1 MMRAPPRMQNF
12 FELFADAA
20 RRHAART
27 AIELQRRDSL
37 DQLTYDR
44 LRDMAERTAAWLAM
58 IGIQAGD
65 RCGILSD
72 NDGHWCAAYLG
83 ILRRG
88 AVAVPL
94 DTAYKAT
101 QVETLLRDSGAR
113 VMFTSTKYL
122 DTVTTAIATAA
133 ADCRVVLLRGE
144 DAGHVSFEAMV
155 GGRMPAPPLP
165 ACPAQ
170 PADPAV
176 ILYTS
181 GTTSDPKGVVLTHTN
196 LLAER
201 QGAFAVVRV
210 TETDCILGVLP
221 LFHALAQM
229 ANLLLPLSI
238 GARVVFLETVNTT
251 ELLRALKERGV
262 TIFACVPQF
271 FYLIHQ
277 RVTAEVAKRGALSRR
292 MFRWLVNLNGRFRRV
307 GINVGRVVFGRV
319 HEVVGAHMRVMVTG
333 GSRFDPEIGADL
345 YGLGFNILQA
355 YGLTETSGAATLMHQ
370 GDHHLTTVGP
380 PLPGVEIRIASR
392 TGRADQP
399 PVVTGDGEAA
409 DGEILIRGPVV
420 MREYFRRPDATAAT
434 LVDGWLKTG
443 DLGRLD
449 DGGRLI
455 VTGRSKEIIVLSSGK
470 NIYPEEIEAVY
481 RKSAAIKEICVLGLA
496 RPGEPSAE
504 RLYAVVVPDEDV
516 VRERKVTNI
525 GDLLRFEMEGASVH
539 LPHHKR
545 VLGYEIWREP
555 LPRTSTGKIKRF
567 ELERRVR
574 AEAQARQAPGGP
586 TLSDADRAWL
596 ERPDL
601 APILDA
607 MAKALRPGMVLTPD
621 ANLELDL
628 GVDSMER
635 VELLTALEQRF
646 GADVPDG
653 EMQRL
658 YTVRELAE
666 SIRQHAR
673 AESAAAEGAAWESLL
688 ADESIDRAEMD
699 RWLERHYL
707 LPLILFGIIKT
718 IAWLVRLTVRVE
730 ATGREKLPVHGPYLL
745 SPNHQSYL
753 DPFLLVA
760 CLPYRIVRQMFFVG
774 ASEYFESPVLKWFAR
789 QINLLPVDPDAS
801 LVSAMQAGAAGLR
814 RGRILV
820 LFPEGERSIDGTVRT
835 FKKGAAIL
843 SHHLHA
849 PIVPVGIDG
858 LFEIWGRN
866 RPFQWRKLAPG
877 AGVPIRLKIGDPLQP
892 EGAGAAAA
900 GNDATYSMLTS
911 RLRAAVSAL
920 WQAIAVRPDAGERRQ
935 VS

>member
-1 MMRAPPRMQNF
+1 MQNF
-12 FELFADAA
+12 YELFADAA
-20 RRHAART
+20 RRHAARV
-27 AIELQRRDSL
+27 AIELQHRDSL
-37 DQLTYDR
+37 DGFTYDR
-44 LRDMAERTAAWLAM
+44 LREMAERTAAWLAV
-58 IGIQAGD
+58 IGIQPGD
-65 RCGILSD
+65 RCAILSD

-83 ILRRG
+83 VLRRG

-94 DTAYKAT
+94 DTAYKPT

-113 VMFTSTKYL
+113 VMFTSAKYL
-122 DTVTTAIATAA
+122 DTVNTALIASG
-133 ADCRVVLLRGE
+133 ADCRTVLLHGE
-144 DAGHVSFEAMV
+144 HADGVSFEAMV

-170 PADPAV
+170 PDDPAV

-181 GTTSDPKGVVLTHTN
+181 GTTSDPKGVVLTHAN

-201 QGAFAVVRV
+201 QGAFAIVRV

-238 GARVVFLETVNTT
+238 GARVVFLESVNTT

-277 RVTAEVAKRGALSRR
+277 RVMSEVAKRGAVSRR
-292 MFRWLVNLNGRFRRV
+292 LFRWLVDLNGRLRRM
-307 GINVGRVVFGRV
+307 GINLGGAFFGRV
-319 HEVVGAHMRVMVTG
+319 HAVVGPRMRVMVTG
-333 GSRFDPEIGADL
+333 GSRFDPDIGRDL

-370 GDHHLTTVGP
+370 GDHHLATVGP
-380 PLPGVEIRIASR
+380 PLRGVEIRIAPKA
-392 TGRADQP
+392 TTD
-399 PVVTGDGEAA
+399 DEAG

-420 MREYFRRPDATAAT
+420 MREYFRRPDATAAA

-449 DGGRLI
+449 EGGRLI

-481 RKSAAIKEICVLGLA
+481 RKSAVIKEMCVLGLA

-504 RLYAVVVPDEDV
+504 RLYAVVVPNEDV
-516 VRERKVTNI
+516 VRERKVANI
-525 GDLLRFEMEGASVH
+525 GELLRFEMEGAAVH

-567 ELERRVR
+567 EVERRVR
-574 AEAQARQAPGGP
+574 AAAQAREAPGGP
-586 TLSDADRAWL
+586 SLSDADREWL
-596 ERPDL
+596 GRADL
-601 APILDA
+601 APILEVVT
-607 MAKALRPGMVLTPD
+607 KALRPGVVLTPD

-628 GVDSMER
+628 GFDSMER

-646 GADVPDG
+646 GADVPDE

-666 SIRQHAR
+666 SIRSHAR
-673 AESAAAEGAAWESLL
+673 SDAPSPEGAAWETLL
-688 ADESIDRAEMD
+688 AEDALDLPAMGG
-699 RWLERHYL
+699 WLKRRYV
-707 LPLILFGIIKT
+707 LPLFLFAIVKT
-718 IAWLVRLTVRVE
+718 IVLLVRLTVRIE
-730 ATGREKLPVHGPYLL
+730 TTGLERLPAKGPYLL

-753 DPFLLVA
+753 DPFLIA
-760 CLPYRIVRQMFFVG
+760 GCLPYGVVRQFFFVG
-774 ASEYFESPVLKWFAR
+774 ASEYFERPALKWFAR
-789 QINLLPVDPDAS
+789 QINLIPVDPDAS

-814 RGRILV
+814 RGQILV

-843 SHHLHA
+843 AHHLGG

-858 LFEIWGRN
+858 LFDLWGRN
-866 RPFQWRKLAPG
+866 RDFQWSRLAPG
-877 AGVPIRLKIGDPLQP
+877 SGTTIRLRIGDPLQP
-892 EGAGAAAA
+892 EPAGVLTA
-900 GNDATYSMLTS
+900 GNEAAYSALTK
-911 RLRAAVSAL
+911 RLRAAVSSLSQSA
-920 WQAIAVRPDAGERRQ
+920 AVRPESAEQRP